1 MKRPSRYNKPQ
12 LSEDDKHVWKKVSRT
27 VAPRKRLRGKGSAK
41 PDPSQE
47 DFAAMLRLP
56 PAEKPVTKVLPQS
69 LEVNQDKRVRRGRV
83 DVDATIDLHDLTQA
97 QARPALVKAIIRAS
111 NRNYKT
117 ILVITGKGLRG
128 EGVLRRNFPEWIS
141 QTPIRPIVAT
151 YAPAH
156 QKHGGGGAWYV
167 FLKQSKLG

>member
-1 MKRPSRYNKPQ
+1 MKHSARHNQPLVTP
-12 LSEDDKHVWKKVSRT
+12 EDKKVWQKVTRT
-27 VAPRKRLRGKGSAK
+27 VSPRRRLRGKGSAK
-41 PDPSQE
+41 ADPSRD

-56 PAEKPVTKVLPQS
+56 PVAKPAERAFSQTLDI
-69 LEVNQDKRVRRGRV
+69 NRDKRVRRGRV
-83 DVDATIDLHDLTQA
+83 EIDATIDLHDLTQA

-117 ILVITGKGLRG
+117 VLVITGKGLRG
-128 EGVLRRNFPEWIS
+128 EGVLRRNFPEWVS

-167 FLKQSKLG
+167 FLKQG